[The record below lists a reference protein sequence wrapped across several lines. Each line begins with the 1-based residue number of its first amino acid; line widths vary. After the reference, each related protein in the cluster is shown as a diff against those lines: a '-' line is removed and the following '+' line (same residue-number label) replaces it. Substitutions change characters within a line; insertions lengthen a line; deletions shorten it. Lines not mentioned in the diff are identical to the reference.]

1 MPKRAG
7 RDRAQTLASWL
18 RGREEWKFFAVLPRA
33 SRGLSWTWWL
43 LIVSRGALPGLFSIA
58 VGAMVATVSGG
69 KSVTGPLIAVAVVF
83 VLIQLLSPL
92 HAQVGANLGQQ
103 LSCWLHDRLLL
114 ATTEPVG
121 VAHLEERELTDRLTS
136 ARDFDLGIAGPPMH
150 LSIGIIAGGLV
161 QVVGG
166 LGQAAV
172 LAAYTWWAPL
182 LMAAAWGSTHWLLR
196 ESSIWGDRDE
206 GDVIAAQ
213 RQAEYAYRQ
222 AVDSPAAKELRL
234 FGLGEWTV
242 TRFAAS
248 RLRLVDLR
256 WQATRLRRRPL
267 RSTILVLVA
276 ANGILMWSLAR
287 AVASGAIDT
296 GHLVVF
302 AMAAVGTSALAF
314 GGLSWALPPAAH
326 SVATVL
332 ALDEEMAVAGRLS
345 LGDRGAE
352 GLPRGTLRFRQ
363 VGFRYPGAERAV
375 FDGLD
380 LTIEAGTSL
389 ALVGLNG
396 AGKTTLAKLLCG
408 LYEPTSGAV
417 EIDGVDLREF
427 DAREWRRRVTAVFQ
441 DFIQYPMPL
450 GVNVA
455 PLGAPPET
463 IAAALA
469 DAGAAGL
476 AELDTP
482 LGGGH
487 DGGTDLSGGQWQR
500 VAVARALCAVRQGA
514 AVVVLDE
521 PTAQLDVRGEA
532 EIFQRI
538 LKATKECTTLLIS
551 HRFSTVQHADRI
563 CVLDGGRVA
572 ELGTHAELM
581 ALGGRYR
588 QMYDLQASRFVE
600 GEPDGPAS

>member
-1 MPKRAG
+1 
-7 RDRAQTLASWL
+7 
-18 RGREEWKFFAVLPRA
+18 VLPRA

-296 GHLVVF
+296 GRLVVF

-408 LYEPTSGAV
+408 LFEPTSGAV